1 MSLYTMI
8 ENDAGGLG
16 ASDIGFIRIIWKD
29 YLTIDAKTRK
39 HRKDRHKVIRDILED
54 KRKAEN
60 LYADWGF

>member
-1 MSLYTMI
+1 MI